1 MQKIL
6 VAVDDF
12 TEGHL
17 TRIRMGVQQ
26 WAVVETLPQSAPV
39 SEYLARL
46 QDKDAIVG
54 WPQPELLHSTP
65 VKLLQIGS
73 SGWDSYEGKG
83 LESCGIMLCTA
94 KGVYSI
100 GVAEHCLAM
109 MFALTRRL
117 QRHVLDKQQKVFCRH
132 PPYGEVTGATAC
144 IVGLGQIG
152 LELAS
157 RCRGIQ
163 MRVIGVARE
172 PSRAYPN
179 IDHVFP
185 LDALEL
191 AIHEADHV
199 FMTASGG
206 SANRNLFSRKV
217 LESIRSTAYF
227 YNISRGS
234 IVDEAALCQLLAQ
247 GRIAGAGLDVT
258 STEPLPADSPL
269 WELGDNVLMT
279 GHSAGISANFPN
291 RFCDL
296 AVNNLVHFYRGEPL
310 VNRVI

>member
-1 MQKIL
+1 M
-6 VAVDDF
+6 AVDDF
-12 TEGHL
+12 TEDHL
-17 TRIRMGVQQ
+17 SRIRMGVQK
-26 WAVVETLPQSAPV
+26 WAVVETLPQSVPAA
-39 SEYLARL
+39 EYHARM
-46 QDKDAIVG
+46 QDKDAVVG
-54 WPQPELLHSTP
+54 WPVPELLHSTP

-73 SGWDSYEGKG
+73 SGWDNYEGKG
-83 LESCGIMLCTA
+83 LESRGIMVCTA

-109 MFALTRRL
+109 MLALTRRL
-117 QRHVLDKQQKVFCRH
+117 QRHTLDKQQKVFCRH
-132 PPYGEVTGATAC
+132 PPYGELTGVTAC

-157 RCRGIQ
+157 RCKGIQ
-163 MRVIGVARE
+163 MRVIGVAKE
-172 PSRAYPN
+172 PLKTYPN
-179 IDHVFP
+179 IDRVFP
-185 LDALEL
+185 LGALEP
-191 AIHEADHV
+191 AVHEADHV

-206 SANRNLFSRKV
+206 ITNRNLFSRQV

-234 IVDEAALCQLLAQ
+234 TVDEVALCQLLAQ

-258 STEPLPADSPL
+258 AAEPLAADSPL
-269 WELGDNVLMT
+269 WELGDSVLIT
-279 GHSAGISANFPN
+279 GHSAGISANFPD
-291 RFCDL
+291 RFCSL